1 MAKKK
6 HNQNKYSS
14 AKKIS
19 NKFKDSVQARLEFQA
34 KESYRERTKVIRHD
48 ESLTPDLRE
57 GLDYDPIRQKRRIR
71 ATIATMEEVK
81 KRVQHFFPDVP
92 GIYSTEEE
100 WIEINA
106 FPSPAYD
113 FEEHYTFSALA
124 SAIWML
130 DQIRDVDRMKDLKEV
145 LPIAESVDEIKYPP
159 VWDPC
164 HGNEVIYN
172 MMSAILHRN
181 DPDIKPAESSSDGA
195 KLQRFYMTTALAEER
210 VSPQWKHRKILDS
223 ILSLIPNEA
232 IEAAEQLYQEKYWDF
247 VTRYFLSRQV
257 VCRMDVKLKAD
268 IDDFEQRSSEL
279 LSAFQ
284 DKQAV
289 AARSFAAPQIH
300 PLLSLNHGKMD
311 LPLQSAATDYQQM
324 FVKVQSIDAER
335 MRLESREV
343 ALNDLLDSF
352 GKEMWAL
359 TSKPY
364 AYIERKYGK
373 EIADIWKD
381 FEISDPYAMCFA
393 FMSLLDKGSDLP
405 WCYCAGV
412 NLHACYAASLPWPR
426 MKFNPYN
433 DGIWYHYDSDKEGF
447 SFGPGTNELPK
458 KIRVPELDDW
468 TKLQFEDKMAE
479 DSDDIEKFNLS
490 HIIYELTG
498 CIMPRRIDR
507 YVPALKI
514 MDRYGIRGKKALPI
528 LYCASALGEARH
540 RSSLSLLDRLIES
553 LQTDSEE
560 DTAAEQ
566 SAEEMKNQ
574 IKSLQAEVKRLKEAS
589 YETGREVQDARDR
602 YESLAQKAAN
612 DAQELHDLRELVFNQ
627 QNDLFDEQEVTADIS
642 FPYRTDRKIVV
653 FGGHDS
659 WCKEMKPKFPDIR
672 FIDRDMLPNPDMI
685 RRADEIWIQTN
696 ALAHKHFYRIIDEV
710 RKYNIPLRYFAYS
723 GVSKCAEQFVLADKN
738 VR

>member
-6 HNQNKYSS
+6 QKQNNHSS
-14 AKKIS
+14 KKGS
-19 NKFKDSVQARLEFQA
+19 NKHKDSPRSRLECSA
-34 KESYRERTKVIRHD
+34 RESYRERTKCIRHD
-48 ESLTPDLRE
+48 ETLTPELRE

-81 KRVQHFFPDVP
+81 KRVQHLCPDVP
-92 GIYSTEEE
+92 DIYSTEEE

-113 FEEHYTFSALA
+113 YEERFTFSALA

-130 DQIRDVDRMKDLKEV
+130 DQIRDSNRMKKLEAV
-145 LPIAESVDEIKYPP
+145 LPIADSVDEIIYPP

-164 HGNEVIYN
+164 HGNEVLYN
-172 MMSAILHRN
+172 MMHAILHRN
-181 DPDIKPAESSSDGA
+181 DPDLQSGEGSSGNV
-195 KLQRFYMTTALAEER
+195 KIQRFYMTESLAEQK
-210 VSPQWKHRKILDS
+210 VSSQWKKRMTFDS
-223 ILSLIPNEA
+223 ILALIPSEA
-232 IEAAEQLYQEKYWDF
+232 VDAAEQMYQEKYWDF

-268 IDDFEQRSSEL
+268 IDDFERRSSEI

-284 DKQAV
+284 DKQAEI
-289 AARSFAAPQIH
+289 ARTVPAPQIH
-300 PLLSLNHGKMD
+300 PLQLWNHSKMEI
-311 LPLQSAATDYQQM
+311 PMQSAATEYQQM
-324 FVKVQSIDAER
+324 FAKVQSIDAER

-352 GKEMWAL
+352 GKEMWAI
-359 TSKPY
+359 TSKPNSY
-364 AYIERKYGK
+364 LERKYGK
-373 EIADIWKD
+373 EIAAIWKD

-426 MKFNPYN
+426 MKFHPYN
-433 DGIWYHYDSDKEGF
+433 DGIWYHCKPDQEGF
-447 SFGPGTNELPK
+447 SFGPDGSELPK
-458 KIRVPELDDW
+458 KIRIPEFDDW
-468 TKLQFEDKMAE
+468 TKLQFEDKMAD
-479 DSDDIEKFNLS
+479 DSDDVEKFNLS
-490 HIIYELTG
+490 HIMYELTG
-498 CIMPRRIDR
+498 CIMPRKMDR
-507 YVPALKI
+507 YIPALKI
-514 MDRYGIRGKKALPI
+514 LDRYGIRGKKTLPL

-540 RSSLSLLDRLIES
+540 RSSLSLFDRLLES
-553 LQTDSEE
+553 LENESEE
-560 DTAAEQ
+560 EAADEQ
-566 SAEEMKNQ
+566 SAEEMKSQ

-589 YETGREVQDARDR
+589 YEAGREVQEERLR

-612 DAQELHDLRELVFNQ
+612 DAQELHDLRELMFNQ
-627 QNDLFDEQEVTADIS
+627 QNDLYDAQETAVDIS
-642 FPYRTDRKIVV
+642 FPYQTSRRIIV

-672 FIDRDMLPNPDMI
+672 FIDREMLPNPDMI

-696 ALAHKHFYRIIDEV
+696 ALSHKHFYRIIDEV

-723 GVSKCAEQFVLADKN
+723 GVSKCAEQFVREDKK
-738 VR
+738 VQ

>member
-1 MAKKK
+1 MK
-6 HNQNKYSS
+6 
-14 AKKIS
+14 
-19 NKFKDSVQARLEFQA
+19 
-34 KESYRERTKVIRHD
+34 
-48 ESLTPDLRE
+48 
-57 GLDYDPIRQKRRIR
+57 G
-71 ATIATMEEVK
+71 
-81 KRVQHFFPDVP
+81 
-92 GIYSTEEE
+92 G
-100 WIEINA
+100 
-106 FPSPAYD
+106 
-113 FEEHYTFSALA
+113 
-124 SAIWML
+124 
-130 DQIRDVDRMKDLKEV
+130 IRDVDRMKDLKAV

-159 VWDPC
+159 LWDPC
-164 HGNEVIYN
+164 HGNEVLYN

-181 DPDIKPAESSSDGA
+181 DPDTTTAENLSDSTR
-195 KLQRFYMTTALAEER
+195 LQRFYMTNALAEQR
-210 VSPQWKHRKILDS
+210 VSPQWNNRKVFDS

-232 IEAAEQLYQEKYWDF
+232 IEAAEQLYQDKYWDF

-268 IDDFEQRSSEL
+268 IDDFERRSNEI

-284 DKQAV
+284 DKQV
-289 AARSFAAPQIH
+289 GAARSLAAPQIH
-300 PLLSLNHGKMD
+300 PLLPLNRGKMD

-324 FVKVQSIDAER
+324 FMKVQSIDAER
-335 MRLESREV
+335 VRLESREV

-364 AYIERKYGK
+364 TYIERKYGK

-433 DGIWYHYDSDKEGF
+433 DGIWYHYDSEHEGF
-447 SFGPGTNELPK
+447 SFGPGSNELPK

-468 TKLQFEDKMAE
+468 TKLQFEDKMSE

-498 CIMPRRIDR
+498 CIMPRKIDR

-514 MDRYGIRGKKALPI
+514 LDRYGIRGKKALPL

-560 DTAAEQ
+560 DAADEQ

-589 YETGREVQDARDR
+589 YETRREVQDASDR

-627 QNDLFDEQEVTADIS
+627 QNDLFDEQAVTADIS

-659 WCKEMKPKFPDIR
+659 WSKEMKPKFPDIR

-696 ALAHKHFYRIIDEV
+696 ALSHKHFYRIIDEV

-723 GVSKCAEQFVLADKN
+723 GVSKCAEQLVLEDKE
-738 VR
+738 VQ